1 MRRHLD
7 RRTAL
12 NRSPMCFMAEAEAA
26 RVQLLE
32 ALSENDD
39 AFMMKY
45 LEGENITPEEIEAVI
60 RQETLADRLVPVVCG
75 AAFKNKG
82 VQQLLDAIVKYLPSP
97 LDIPA
102 VHGLNPQGKEEIREV
117 DAHAPS
123 AALVFKIMTDPY
135 VGQLTFLRVYSGVL
149 HVGDHVLNTTKGVRE
164 RVGRLLRMH
173 ANKREDVELVHA
185 GDIAA
190 TVGLKRT
197 LTGDT
202 LAAEGAPIILEV
214 DGLPGTGHFRGH

>member
-1 MRRHLD
+1 M
-7 RRTAL
+7 
-12 NRSPMCFMAEAEAA
+12 
-26 RVQLLE
+26 
-32 ALSENDD
+32 
-39 AFMMKY
+39 
-45 LEGENITPEEIEAVI
+45 
-60 RQETLADRLVPVVCG
+60 VCG

-102 VHGLNPQGKEEIREV
+102 VHGLNPDGEEEIREV
-117 DAHAPS
+117 DEQAPA
-123 AALVFKIMTDPY
+123 AALVFKIMTDPF

-149 HVGDHVLNTTKGVRE
+149 HVGEHVLNTTKGVRE

-173 ANKREDVELVHA
+173 ANKREDVEFVRA

-202 LAAEGAPIILEV
+202 LAAEGSPDHSRV
-214 DGLPGTGHFRGH
+214 DGFPGAGYLRCH